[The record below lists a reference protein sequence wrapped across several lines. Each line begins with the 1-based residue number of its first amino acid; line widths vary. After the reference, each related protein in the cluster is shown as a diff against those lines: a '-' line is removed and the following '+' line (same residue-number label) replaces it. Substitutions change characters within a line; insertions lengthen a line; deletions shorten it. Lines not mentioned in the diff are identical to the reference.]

1 MYCLCR
7 KRGIGLEQ
15 KRESGA
21 WKAFQEAFPYTVPIF
36 AGFWFVAFS
45 YGIYMHSMGFGFLY
59 PALMA
64 AFIFGG
70 SLEFVVVTML
80 MSPFAPLDAF
90 VMALM
95 VQSRH
100 LFYGISMLEKYE
112 NMG

>member
-1 MYCLCR
+1 M
-7 KRGIGLEQ
+7 EQ

-45 YGIYMHSMGFGFLY
+45 YGIYMHSMGFSFLY

-70 SLEFVVVTML
+70 SLEFVVVTCL
-80 MSPFAPLDAF
+80 
-90 VMALM
+90 
-95 VQSRH
+95 
-100 LFYGISMLEKYE
+100 
-112 NMG
+112 